1 MSDQALELR
10 LKALGLHG
18 LRARIEEVRGA
29 PWLPEVLQM
38 EEDERARRSYDR
50 RLRHARLG
58 RFKDMAD
65 FDWTWPRRID
75 RDAVLELLRLEFL
88 TEGANVVLI
97 GPNGV
102 GKTMI
107 GKNLA
112 HAALTGGQSVRFT
125 TASAMLNELVAQTAG
140 RGLNLALR
148 RYCRPSLLVID
159 EIGYLSYDA
168 RHADLLFEVVNRR
181 YDLGRSIVLTTN
193 KPFSAWA
200 EVFPN
205 AGSVVVLV
213 DRLVHRCE
221 VIEIE
226 ADSFRLREAE
236 ERARRKAAAKA
247 GA

>member
-1 MSDQALELR
+1 MSDITLDQR

-18 LRARIEEVRGA
+18 LRTRIDEIRDA
-29 PWLPEVLQM
+29 PWLPDILGM
-38 EEDERARRSYDR
+38 EETERARRSYER

-65 FDWTWPRRID
+65 FDWAWPRRID
-75 RDAVLELLRLEFL
+75 RAAVMDLFLLHFL
-88 TEGANVVLI
+88 GEGANVVLV

-102 GKTMI
+102 GKSMI
-107 GKNLA
+107 AKNLA
-112 HAALTGGQSVRFT
+112 HAALSSGQSVRFT

-148 RYCRPSLLVID
+148 RYCRPAMLVID

-221 VIEIE
+221 VIDIE
-226 ADSFRLREAE
+226 AESFRLREAE
-236 ERARRKAAAKA
+236 ERAKRKASAKDK
-247 GA
+247 G